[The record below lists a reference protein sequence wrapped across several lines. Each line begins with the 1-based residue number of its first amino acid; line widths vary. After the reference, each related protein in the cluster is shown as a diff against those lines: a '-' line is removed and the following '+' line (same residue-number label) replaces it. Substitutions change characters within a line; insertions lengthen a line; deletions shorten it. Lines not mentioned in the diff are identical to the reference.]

1 MCCLWFGSHSSFYM
15 GIPSL
20 PQNNFLSKIE
30 VIDSSLPCT
39 TTWEKPLSARSGN
52 HRALTVM
59 SDVTC
64 PLPKPATAAKGK
76 DSLYTLKSCWSWG
89 VDGLFHRD
97 GRGSGWVE
105 LCGPQYRALEKSVCL
120 ENKPFIW
127 ILIPKED
134 SSTQAFSLGYLP
146 WPRAQMFTMHPLSS
160 GLSSKLTGRANDL
173 QNPK

>member
-1 MCCLWFGSHSSFYM
+1 MTSLMCCLWFGSHSSFYM

-39 TTWEKPLSARSGN
+39 TTWEKPLSASSGN
-52 HRALTVM
+52 HRAPTVM

-64 PLPKPATAAKGK
+64 PLPKPAIAAKGK

-105 LCGPQYRALEKSVCL
+105 LCVPQYRALFVLRINHLSGSSFQKKTLPPKLSRLVICPGQGPGCL
-120 ENKPFIW
+120 PCI
-127 ILIPKED
+127 
-134 SSTQAFSLGYLP
+134 
-146 WPRAQMFTMHPLSS
+146 H
-160 GLSSKLTGRANDL
+160 
-173 QNPK
+173 